1 MKEFNWSYL
10 GTRFSGRS
18 WLPANFKAIVILI
31 HGIGEHT
38 GRYAHVAAH
47 FNHEGFG
54 IIGIDHYGHGK
65 SEGKRGASQG
75 YEYAFDYLDSF
86 LEHVQ
91 WLHDKPVLLYGHSMG
106 GGMAMGYILKR
117 KPRIKGAIISSP
129 AFIVSR
135 DPGPFLRGLL
145 HVLYKLAPGLRIPQG
160 LDLNKISRNKSVAKA
175 FLKDGL
181 NHGLMSIQLAYEMI
195 ENGKWCLAHAHE
207 LATPVLLIHGDADEF
222 TSVKGSRYFAG
233 HAPAEY
239 LSYREWKGGYH
250 ELHNDPE
257 QEEVLDA
264 LTSWAGQHL

>member
-18 WLPANFKAIVILI
+18 WLPANFKAVIILI

-47 FNHEGFG
+47 FNREGFG
-54 IIGIDHYGHGK
+54 VIGIDHYGHGK

-75 YEYAFDYLDSF
+75 FEYAFDYLGSF

-91 WLHDKPVLLYGHSMG
+91 SLYDKPVLLYGHSMG
-106 GGMAMGYILKR
+106 GGMAMGFILR
-117 KPRIKGAIISSP
+117 RRPAVKGAIISSP

-135 DPGPFLRGLL
+135 DPGPFLRRLL
-145 HVLYKLAPGLRIPQG
+145 HLLYKLTPGLRIPQG

-175 FLKDGL
+175 FLKDRL

-195 ENGKWCLAHAHE
+195 ENGAWCLAHAHE
-207 LATPVLLIHGDADEF
+207 LALPVILIHGDADEF
-222 TSVKGSRYFAG
+222 TSVEGSRRFAG

-250 ELHNDPE
+250 ELHNDPG
-257 QEEVLDA
+257 QEEVLDT
-264 LTSWAGQHL
+264 LTGWAGKQL